1 MQYRTLLLSEV
12 LLVHQMR
19 IFLTAEDDLDWSPLA
34 FPLVSVER
42 RQDVVRGEGVEVVLG
57 GQAVLLQAGV
67 DLGVGHL
74 GSQRGPG
81 VECQRGRNRDGDWP
95 GEK

>member
-1 MQYRTLLLSEV
+1 
-12 LLVHQMR
+12 MR
-19 IFLTAEDDLDWSPLA
+19 IFPPAEDDLDRPPL
-34 FPLVSVER
+34 PLCLVSVER
-42 RQDVVRGEGVEVVLG
+42 GQDVVGREGVEVVLG

>member
-19 IFLTAEDDLDWSPLA
+19 IFLPTEDDLDWSPLA

-57 GQAVLLQAGV
+57 GQAVLRQAGV
-67 DLGVGHL
+67 DLGVRDIGP
-74 GSQRGPG
+74 QWRPG
-81 VECQRGRNRDGDWP
+81 VECQGGRNTDGERP
-95 GEK
+95 G